1 MQQGNV
7 HLSPLHERST
17 PLKHKPGNPALP
29 PILLFAFIFCIFQLT
44 PVIDLFYSC
53 DLQQPANGPEDG
65 SCPPV
70 NYLSVYHEK
79 QK

>member
-29 PILLFAFIFCIFQLT
+29 QSSCLHSYFVSFNWLHSLIYFIAVTYNNLQMARKMEVVHLLII
-44 PVIDLFYSC
+44 
-53 DLQQPANGPEDG
+53 
-65 SCPPV
+65 
-70 NYLSVYHEK
+70 SVYHEK